1 MKPVISSLPSPI
13 PGWYDPE
20 LPNFKPPKSW
30 KDTRVRIHV
39 PISTQDPNKELAEAR
54 IRFEKKFPGALL
66 HLVPEFQKT
75 GKPDEIQIT
84 GSDEELL
91 EQYFSKIELP
101 DHISSGQLIAYLSKY
116 LPSFGAFGVQ
126 GFRFL
131 DLYAEN
137 VLCFEKVSWSMKTKG
152 LTLVTGKNLDWGK
165 NISNGA
171 GKSSLTSLP
180 FIGLFGR
187 TFKNQTHDEW
197 ANQNNEK
204 KAFVNLKIELKD
216 GRQICIER
224 SRRPQLLRV
233 WSDDKEI
240 TMGSPSAT
248 QTLIEKLTGFT
259 WEILENA
266 VYIGQHELGSV
277 FGTEKQRKE
286 LFSRLL
292 GLDRFLVIQDKLR
305 KVLSKMNKTINEFE
319 IDVADS
325 IARLDEAE
333 QQAHSMKVR
342 LNNII
347 PIDESEITSTR
358 RKIATFS
365 DTLKQKRQKSEDLE
379 KALQSIRKSISSE
392 ETKIAGFTA
401 RIELHSDAVNDLN
414 KLKDKCFTC
423 LQPVSKDFVKKE
435 IKRLNTLVHE
445 QESQI
450 KICEATCSGYDVR
463 HANETLKLHELRSE
477 TRKLE
482 SELVKLS
489 SLIVDLDARKTL
501 REGIRNDFL
510 TARERVQKNKTI
522 AEVNKQALKFTLE
535 DKQFLEICIE
545 SVGRNGLPAFLCSA
559 IAPQLNKT
567 ITFYSEIFTEGE
579 IAVRF
584 RLENGDIELDI
595 ENQHGGQNL
604 QDQSAGEMSIA
615 ARMVALT
622 FRDVFVPLNLLVLDE
637 PSEGLDSENSLNF
650 ARGLKQIQSRFDHIV
665 IITHNAHILGALDPD
680 HRIEVV
686 KQNKNSKVR
695 FF

>member
-1 MKPVISSLPSPI
+1 MKPIISSLPSPI
-13 PGWYDPE
+13 PGWYDPS
-20 LPNFKPPKSW
+20 LPNFKTPKSW
-30 KDTRVRIHV
+30 QDTRVRIHV
-39 PISTQDPNKELAEAR
+39 PISTQDPNKELAYAR
-54 IRFEKKFPGALL
+54 VKFEKKYPGALL

-131 DLYAEN
+131 ELYAEN
-137 VLCFEKVSWSMKTKG
+137 VLCFEKVSWNMETKG

-197 ANQNNEK
+197 ANQNNGK
-204 KAFVNLKIELKD
+204 KALVSLKIELKD
-216 GRQICIER
+216 GRQIHIER

-233 WSDDKEI
+233 WSNDKEI
-240 TMGSPSAT
+240 TMGSPPAT

-292 GLDRFLVIQDKLR
+292 GLDRFLVIQEKLR

-325 IARLDEAE
+325 VARLEETE
-333 QQAHSMKVR
+333 QQARSMKVR

-347 PIDESEITSTR
+347 PIDENEITSTR
-358 RKIATFS
+358 RKIS
-365 DTLKQKRQKSEDLE
+365 ELSEELKKNVKNSEVIDKSIKL
-379 KALQSIRKSISSE
+379 LTKSISIE
-392 ETKIAGFTA
+392 ESKIAGHQA
-401 RIELHSDAVNDLN
+401 RIEMQNEAVGELQ
-414 KLKDKCFTC
+414 KLKDRCFTC
-423 LQPVSKDFVKKE
+423 LQPVSKNFVRQEIQRLEKQIKNENEKIEVFAKE
-435 IKRLNTLVHE
+435 VHKFTELHEVAENELITLRQEKRL
-445 QESQI
+445 
-450 KICEATCSGYDVR
+450 
-463 HANETLKLHELRSE
+463 
-477 TRKLE
+477 LE
-482 SELVKLS
+482 SKLVKLS
-489 SLIVDLDARKTL
+489 SLLTDLDARKAL
-501 REGIRNDFL
+501 REGIRNDFRV
-510 TARERVQKNKTI
+510 ARERAYKNRRI

-622 FRDVFVPLNLLVLDE
+622 FRDVLVPLNLIVLDE